1 MKEARHL
8 RSSSGV
14 WHAIAVPLALW
25 LIAGL
30 VLMGPSS
37 SGASLARTGASIRE
51 LSATTG
57 CVKGTAPGV
66 SGPQFRL
73 PSLS

>member
-30 VLMGPSS
+30 VLLDLLHQGPRWPERVPP
-37 SGASLARTGASIRE
+37 LAR
-51 LSATTG
+51 
-57 CVKGTAPGV
+57 
-66 SGPQFRL
+66 
-73 PSLS
+73 